1 MISRTFGTGERHP
14 SIVSV
19 IRTSEIRYESIDFQ
33 EMVEAV
39 LGELEHEGVSL
50 PSKGTVFI
58 KPNLLLSASATTGIT
73 TEPRL
78 VAALVRNLLSRGVE
92 HVFVGDSSAGFAN
105 IADALDST
113 GMRKMVEEAG
123 GKVVDVDVAEER
135 IDLPLAGSDIL
146 TQISVPKKVVEADF
160 LINFSKLKTHRFGAM
175 TGAVK
180 NWVGLI
186 EKNTR
191 LRHHQNQLPKLVAE
205 LHKLLP
211 EDLCLTDALIIGEGD
226 GPDLCSPRLLGVLLA
241 SNDPVASDS
250 VASELLS
257 IDRNE
262 LIFPWTAYLDGIG
275 EIHRNLIRVVGCD
288 AREIAIHVERPIEV
302 LYNRFPCNIVM
313 GGMCPGCF
321 VWFIGPAL
329 FWEKE
334 GLWDKISTAKGRPTF
349 MFGFNAND
357 INFERHCSEGPYFV
371 IGDCPPERY
380 RNDPRTIHIPGCTP
394 GPKISDKVLAHL
406 GLAMPIWGESN
417 E

>member
-1 MISRTFGTGERHP
+1 MISRTFATDEGHT

-33 EMVEAV
+33 GMVESA
-39 LGELEHEGVSL
+39 LGQLEDEGVSL
-50 PSKGTVFI
+50 PSKGSVFI
-58 KPNLLLSASATTGIT
+58 KPNLLLSASATTGVT

-78 VAALVRNLLSRGVE
+78 VAALIRNLLSRGVE
-92 HVFVGDSSAGFAN
+92 HVFVGDSSAGFAD

-113 GMRKMVEEAG
+113 GMRKMVQEAG
-123 GKVVDVDVAEER
+123 GEVVDIDVAEER
-135 IDLPLAGSDIL
+135 IDLPLPDSDIL
-146 TQISVPKKVVEADF
+146 NQLSLPKKAVEADF

-175 TGAVK
+175 TAAVK
-180 NWVGLI
+180 NWVGFI
-186 EKNTR
+186 EKNIR
-191 LRHHQNQLPKLVAE
+191 LKYHQNQLPKLVAE
-205 LHKLLP
+205 LHKVLP
-211 EDLCLTDALIIGEGD
+211 EDLCLTDALIIGEGN

-241 SNDPVASDS
+241 SNDPVANDS
-250 VASELLS
+250 IASELLS
-257 IDRNE
+257 IDSSE

-275 EIHRNLIRVVGCD
+275 EIHRNLIKLVGYNIS
-288 AREIAIHVERPIEV
+288 EIAIHVERPIEV

-334 GLWDKISTAKGRPTF
+334 GLWGKISTAKGRPTF

-357 INFERHCSEGPYFV
+357 INFEKHCNEGPYFV

-380 RNDPRTIHIPGCTP
+380 RNDPRVIHIPGCTP
-394 GPKISDKVLAHL
+394 GPKISDTVLSYL
-406 GLAMPIWGESN
+406 GLSMPIWGESN